1 MRFAI
6 LGLPSR
12 YRREGKGAVMA
23 DNWKNDPSQSGSKSG
38 NMPDTQ
44 HKPDQGQRDQSQ
56 QRPGQPNPSQQKPP
70 DKESDRNRQSDSQKK
85 AS

>member
-1 MRFAI
+1 
-6 LGLPSR
+6 
-12 YRREGKGAVMA
+12 MA

-44 HKPDQGQRDQSQ
+44 HKPGQGQQ
-56 QRPGQPNPSQQKPP
+56 QHPGQPNPSQHKPSE
-70 DKESDRNRQSDSQKK
+70 KESDMNRQSDPRKK